1 MIDYSFSIGE
11 LEYFLIIFARV
22 AGCLFVSPFFGF
34 NVTPRRVRAAL
45 SVAIAY
51 LVYHITLP
59 HEVVLYNTVYAY
71 AIIIIKESIVGMLI
85 GFSTMIATSI
95 LMFAGRMV
103 DMEIGFAM
111 VNAMDPT
118 TRENATITGLYY
130 QYLVMIILLMTDM
143 HQYIIKALCE
153 TFELIP
159 VNGAVFQMDQLLDGF
174 IAFMSN
180 YLNIG
185 FQICLPIFC
194 CILIANVVL
203 GILAKVAP
211 QMNMFS
217 VGMQIKILF
226 GLGIMF
232 FTTSMLPYV
241 ATFVNDEIK
250 RLMVSF
256 VEAMMA

>member
-11 LEYFLIIFARV
+11 LEYFLIVLMRV
-22 AGCLFVSPFFGF
+22 LGCVMVSPFFSY
-34 NVTPRRVRAAL
+34 NATPRRVRAAL

-51 LVYHITLP
+51 LVYHATLP
-59 HEVVLYNTVYAY
+59 HEVILYNTVMGYAL
-71 AIIIIKESIVGMLI
+71 ILIKESVVGMLV
-85 GFSTMIATSI
+85 GLSTMMATSI

-103 DMEIGFAM
+103 DMEIGFSM

-130 QYLVMIILLMTDM
+130 QYTVMIILLFSDM

-159 VNGAVFQMDQLLDGF
+159 VNGAVFDTDAMLTGF
-174 IAFMSN
+174 IKFMSS

-185 FQICLPIFC
+185 FRICLPVFC

-217 VGMQIKILF
+217 VGMQIKVMF
-226 GLGIMF
+226 GLAIMF
-232 FTTSMLPYV
+232 ATTGMLPYV
-241 ATFVNDEIK
+241 ATFINDEIK
-250 RLMVSF
+250 RTMVSI
-256 VEAMMA
+256 VEAMIA